1 MARKIAVLLIDDHP
15 MIIDGLKLA
24 LDSDEMEVVASAG
37 TLAEAR
43 ALAVEVHAD
52 VVVLDLH
59 LPDGSGL
66 SIIPFLTSGHEPP
79 AVIVLTLAEDHR
91 LVSRALLAGASGY
104 LVKGASREEIVT
116 TIRAVANGQIVLGST
131 IGRQGIESF
140 GSPAYF
146 PQLTERES
154 EILVLVAEGLDNPA
168 IGKRLGIAPK
178 TVANHVSAILVKLG
192 LADRAQAA
200 IAAMRAGLA

>member
-1 MARKIAVLLIDDHP
+1 MLLIDDHP

-24 LDSDEMEVVASAG
+24 LEGGEMEVVASAG

-43 ALAVEVHAD
+43 TLAAEIHAD

-66 SIIPFLTSGHEPP
+66 SLIPFLTSGHQPR

-104 LVKGASREEIVT
+104 LVKGASREEIVS

-140 GSPAYF
+140 GSPAHF

-168 IGKRLGIAPK
+168 IGNRLGIAPK